1 MQIIFWLKHS
11 QKHFH
16 LQWINYSQNPHASTR
31 LEAIIQFNL
40 ILASAIIISTLN
52 LLGPIGHAIHP
63 ESIDM
68 REFGVKLPTSVKYH
82 TDCQHNQLK
91 TRVRR
96 HERSLKIIHAPLNFW
111 HRDLW
116 SHEQRPLETWMD
128 RGSWRKCT
136 SDLCPLNRPIV
147 P

>member
-1 MQIIFWLKHS
+1 MKMIFAKTFAWTFLFAMNKLFT
-11 QKHFH
+11 K
-16 LQWINYSQNPHASTR
+16 PHASTR

-52 LLGPIGHAIHP
+52 LSGLIGHAIHP
-63 ESIDM
+63 ESIRK